1 MRSER
6 EEQLWNALE
15 KCDYLSIPQVAELLG
30 TTPATA
36 RRVVNRLAE
45 HQVVRRVHG
54 GVRRMPPEWNSSI
67 PQRLR
72 EQWFGAEKRLLARR
86 AMELVPQDAVLFIQN
101 VEEGAPE
108 LGIDALAGKGV
119 VAVGDMLL
127 GSKSVLEHFLF
138 RHLAAAIVALLVHHS

>member
-54 GVRRMPPEWNSSI
+54 GAETHRRGN
-67 PQRLR
+67 L
-72 EQWFGAEKRLLARR
+72 
-86 AMELVPQDAVLFIQN
+86 
-101 VEEGAPE
+101 
-108 LGIDALAGKGV
+108 
-119 VAVGDMLL
+119 
-127 GSKSVLEHFLF
+127 
-138 RHLAAAIVALLVHHS
+138 HH